1 MDNKENIKYYILP
14 CEDDSWAKKKLILTQ
29 ISLKEYKNYDEFSD
43 LFEKTY
49 YGYQDLFNNT
59 FKVYFNLLD
68 DNDKVNILEKVL
80 PYIASKAML
89 IEQLFINI
97 KIPISTQQT
106 SSVLRLTKEQ
116 CLCLTS
122 LMFFCMVI
130 PPVNPQRKFHP
141 TYNFKAILLWKGPNQ
156 IENIKCI
163 MCYFNA
169 MMQYEQTDKS
179 VLSQEILFKRLVLNS
194 NRSET
199 DQKFWVNLEE
209 ELCEVE
215 VLKEGLIEDFDKPSI
230 IIDFAN
236 KYLGGFLLKGT
247 FTQEDILFGIY
258 PECIPSYLFTEYMI
272 DNEAFLIQ
280 GIERFCKY
288 EGYETT
294 FKFKEKYN
302 DNNIVSSNLR
312 DSSIVAIDALNFYEQ
327 KVEEFSMKALLREI
341 NKAYIGFNADG
352 FDGNT
357 KFISTGKWGC
367 GAFGGNVQLKF
378 LIQWIACSHAKR
390 KMVFHYKSD
399 NRVEK
404 IDSLYSVLRKYKV
417 SDLAKFLFDNILYLK
432 KKNIF
437 LELLNKF
444 K

>member
-14 CEDDSWAKKKLILTQ
+14 FEDDSWTNKKLLLTQ

-49 YGYQDLFNNT
+49 YGYQDLFKKT
-59 FKVYFNLLD
+59 FKDYFNQLD
-68 DNDKVNILEKVL
+68 DTDKVNILEKIL
-80 PYIASKAML
+80 SYIATKAMS
-89 IEQLFINI
+89 IEKLFNNI
-97 KIPISTQQT
+97 KIPISIQQIST
-106 SSVLRLTKEQ
+106 VIRLTKDQ

-130 PPVNPQRKFHP
+130 PPVNPQRKIHP
-141 TYNFKAILLWKGPNQ
+141 TYNFKSILLWKGPNQ

-163 MCYFNA
+163 MCYFNS
-169 MMQYEQTDKS
+169 MMQYEYTDKS
-179 VLSQEILFKRLVLNS
+179 ILSQEILFKRLVLNS
-194 NRSET
+194 NQDENN
-199 DQKFWVNLEE
+199 QKFWVNLEE
-209 ELCEVE
+209 ELSEIE
-215 VLKEGLIEDFDKPSI
+215 LLKEGLIEDFDKPSI

-258 PECIPSYLFTEYMI
+258 PECIPSYLFTEFML

-280 GIERFCKY
+280 GVERFCKY
-288 EGYETT
+288 EGYEST
-294 FKFKEKYN
+294 FEFKGKFN
-302 DNNIVSSNLR
+302 DNNSVSNNLR
-312 DSSIVAIDALNFYEQ
+312 DSSIVAIDAFNFYEQ
-327 KVEEFSMKALLREI
+327 KVEEFSKKALLREI
-341 NKAYIGFNADG
+341 IKAYIGFNADK
-352 FDGNT
+352 FDGNS
-357 KFISTGKWGC
+357 KLISTGKWGC

-390 KMVFHYKSD
+390 KMAFHYKND
-399 NRVEK
+399 KRVEN
-404 IDSLYSVLRKYKV
+404 IDTLYNVLRKYKV
-417 SDLAKFLFDNILYLK
+417 SELAKFLFDNILFLK

-437 LELLNKF
+437 SELLKNF